1 MSVIENKSVIRKYI
15 EEVVNT
21 GNVSDMEKYVSAD
34 YTEVFEG
41 KRYLMGV
48 NGAIEHIIGVRQTY
62 PDLTL
67 TIDQQI
73 AEGDYVATSITA
85 RGTHTGVW
93 LGIKP
98 TGKVVTYT
106 GVNVDRVV
114 NGLIVEHGGAANLLG
129 PLLEIGAVQIVS
141 EGATD

>member
-1 MSVIENKSVIRKYI
+1 MSISDNKKLVRQYL

-21 GNVSDMEKYVSAD
+21 GNVAEIEKYISDD
-34 YTEVFEG
+34 YTEMFEG
-41 KRYLMGV
+41 RRYPLGIH
-48 NGAIEHIIGVRQTY
+48 GAKEHILGVRQTY
-62 PDLTL
+62 PDLII

-73 AEGDYVATSITA
+73 GEGEFVASIITA
-85 RGTHTGVW
+85 RGTHKGVW

-114 NGLIVEHGGAANLLG
+114 NGRITEHGGAANLLG
-129 PLLEIGAVQIVS
+129 PLLDIGAVCAVS
-141 EGATD
+141 EPMSK

>member
-1 MSVIENKSVIRKYI
+1 MSTIENKSIIRKYI
-15 EEVVNT
+15 EEVINT
-21 GNVSDMEKYVSAD
+21 GNVSELEKYVSAD

-41 KRYLMGV
+41 KRYPMGV
-48 NGAIEHIIGVRQTY
+48 KGAKEHIIGVRQTC

-67 TIDQQI
+67 RIDQQI

-85 RGTHTGVW
+85 RGTHSGVW

-129 PLLEIGAVQIVS
+129 PLLEIGAVRIVS

>member
-1 MSVIENKSVIRKYI
+1 MSEIDNKQIVRNYI
-15 EEVVNT
+15 KEVVNT
-21 GNVSDMEKYVSAD
+21 GNVSDMEKYVSAN

-41 KRYLMGV
+41 KRYPIGIK
-48 NGAIEHIIGVRQTY
+48 GAQEHIIGVRQTY

-73 AEGDYVATSITA
+73 AEGEYVATSITA
-85 RGTHTGVW
+85 RGTHSGVW

-129 PLLEIGAVQIVS
+129 PLLEIGAVRIVS
-141 EGATD
+141 EGAAD